1 MEERL
6 SFQQN
11 AKRDIIGKIFNTD
24 MLHTNLKS
32 ITGLNI
38 NTKPQHFQ
46 KRKKTQ
52 RPRAKQRDLRLK
64 TKRITPARKK

>member
-38 NTKPQHFQ
+38 NTKPQHF
-46 KRKKTQ
+46 
-52 RPRAKQRDLRLK
+52 
-64 TKRITPARKK
+64 